1 MAACSDVRGAAA
13 RDREGMQSDLAM
25 VGGGTMETTATVAG
39 HEAIDYEDLL
49 VHEWRATQLKRLGVP
64 VPLAEAVADHVDWH
78 QVAGLVRRGCPPR
91 LALRIAR

>member
-1 MAACSDVRGAAA
+1 MSAA
-13 RDREGMQSDLAM
+13 RLHAIVKICESDLAM
-25 VGGGTMETTATVAG
+25 LGGGTMEPTATVAG
-39 HEAIDYEDLL
+39 HEAIDYKDLL

-64 VPLAEAVADHVDWH
+64 VPLAEAAADHVDWH